1 MNQKDY
7 FYKDF
12 INWLKA
18 AICVAILISS
28 TAFAQTESSPSDS
41 ANVDNGISSI
51 ESEPAHRVRKL
62 LAIKLA
68 LDNKREQVRKLLEQ
82 LDSADEASK
91 NGIRKQIN
99 ELRQSI
105 DELTGSFE
113 YFAVNGVNLGGQNVG
128 DDAELDWRDELV
140 QIARPI
146 LDSLKE
152 ATEKPRKIEE
162 LRRSIQQYEQQL
174 VLADKGQ
181 NAIDALLTEKPQ
193 PVVASGLAELTETWE
208 ERRKNIERSLEIAR
222 SKLQILEGE
231 NTRLFETTG
240 RVLHEFFIGR
250 GLTLL
255 LAILVA
261 LAIWLVMRGLRQLV
275 KRWRKPRHDRE
286 HAARVRLL
294 LYVYHLM
301 TMIVM
306 SLSVLSVFYLRG
318 DLLLLSLGL
327 VALAML
333 ILSAWRFLP
342 GYIVEARL
350 LLNMGSA
357 REGERVVYNGLP
369 FRIARLNLYSE
380 LHNPEL
386 EGSIRLP
393 LSTLAEMISRPG
405 IDEPWFPTRNGDYL
419 LLADGSYAQVLQQ
432 TVETVQLR
440 IAGKTVQYASADFLQ
455 MSVQNL
461 SQDGFGVIEVF
472 GIDYQHQ
479 AISLNRVPER
489 LKSGLQSAF
498 DQSEYAEDLKGLVVD
513 FKSAASNSLDYLI
526 YATMDGRVAAS
537 YFNISRL
544 IQKTCV
550 DICNEEEWVI
560 PFAQLTIHHADSS
573 VVE

>member
-1 MNQKDY
+1 
-7 FYKDF
+7 
-12 INWLKA
+12 LP
-18 AICVAILISS
+18 L
-28 TAFAQTESSPSDS
+28 
-41 ANVDNGISSI
+41 
-51 ESEPAHRVRKL
+51 RKL

-68 LDNKREQVRKLLEQ
+68 PDNKREQVRELLEQ
-82 LDSADEASK
+82 LNTADEAA
-91 NGIRKQIN
+91 NNEIRNQLS

-105 DELTGSFE
+105 DELSNSFE
-113 YFAVNGVNLGGQNVG
+113 YFAVNGVNLRGLNEA
-128 DDAELDWRDELV
+128 DKPELNWRDELV
-140 QIARPI
+140 QIARPL

-162 LRRSIQQYEQQL
+162 LRRSIQQFERQL
-174 VLADKGQ
+174 ILVRKGQ
-181 NAIDALLTEKPQ
+181 NSIDLLHSEKLQ
-193 PVVASGLAELTETWE
+193 PVVANGLAKLTETWQ
-208 ERRKNIERSLEIAR
+208 ERRINIERSLEIAR

-240 RVLHEFFIGR
+240 RVLHEFLLGR

-255 LAILVA
+255 LAVMIA
-261 LAIWLVMRGLRQLV
+261 LAIWLLMRSLRRLV

-301 TMIVM
+301 TMIFM
-306 SLSVLSVFYLRG
+306 SASVLSVFYLRG

-327 VALAML
+327 IALAML

-342 GYIVEARL
+342 GYVVEARL
-350 LLNMGSA
+350 LLNMGAA

-369 FRIARLNLYSE
+369 FRIAALNLYSE
-380 LHNPEL
+380 LRNPEL

-393 LSTLAEMISRPG
+393 LSALSEMISRPR

-432 TVETVQLR
+432 TVETVRLKV
-440 IAGKTVQYASADFLQ
+440 AGKIVQYASADFLQ
-455 MSVQNL
+455 TSVQNL

-479 AISLNRVPER
+479 AIALDEVPKR

-498 DQSEYAEDLKGLVVD
+498 DQSEYAEDLKGLVVG

-537 YFNISRL
+537 YYGISRM

-560 PFAQLTIHHADSS
+560 PFAQLTIHRADNS
-573 VVE
+573 VTE